1 MIKIGD
7 AIRPS
12 VIELDDPTLENA
24 EILTAFFDTIV
35 FNQPLLGFGYQ
46 KHNPVIRFMQKYDCE
61 RELYHI
67 RSSIHLAIS
76 ENRSHW
82 QAFAAAAQMND
93 IKLSGRVIA
102 EAGHWSWKASEG
114 EEQFGINL
122 QGGNLFDIRAVP
134 FESMQCV
141 PPAVLWALLS
151 ASTKRTGLKE
161 NVIQDN
167 KAMSVEVMRLM
178 RLKGE

>member
-161 NVIQDN
+161 SVIQDN